1 MDTIILKQPVFSTI
15 RVSALILFF
24 LLISGCSQFASN
36 AKQDFADNLSQT
48 ILSYDDPTTVAKAV
62 PAYLLL
68 ISSMI
73 GSEPDNVDLLDA
85 GAKLYGAYA
94 SAFVEPGNS
103 KKALAQH
110 AFDYASRSICL
121 RYPPSCHVQHLSLDE
136 YKRFLKKLD
145 VSQAGSLFLFASTW
159 AGVIEAESGN
169 WNKIAELPQV
179 KASIQRV
186 IELDGTIDDGNA
198 HVYMGVLDTL
208 LPPALGG
215 KPVQAKKQF
224 EQAIAI
230 SHGKNLMAK
239 VLYAEKYARLLF
251 KRKLHDR
258 LLHEVVAAKIENN
271 ENRLI
276 NTLAKQKAIELL
288 KTANDYF

>member
-1 MDTIILKQPVFSTI
+1 MDTIILKQSVVSAIRILSLVLVFS
-15 RVSALILFF
+15 
-24 LLISGCSQFASN
+24 LISGCGQLISN

-48 ILSYDDPTTVAKAV
+48 ILSSDDPETVNKAL

-68 ISSMI
+68 VSSMI
-73 GSEPDNVDLLDA
+73 RSEPDNVDLLDT

-94 SAFVEPGNS
+94 SVFVEPGNS
-103 KKALAQH
+103 KKALAKH
-110 AFDYASRSICL
+110 AFDYASRGMCL
-121 RYPPSCHVQHLSLDE
+121 RYPPSCHVQNLSFDE
-136 YKRFLKKLD
+136 YKHFLKKFD
-145 VSQAGSLFLFASTW
+145 ASQVRSLFLFASTW
-159 AGVIEAESGN
+159 AGVIEADSGN
-169 WNKIAELPQV
+169 WNKIAELPRV

-186 IELDGTIDDGNA
+186 LELDGDIDDGNA
-198 HVYMGVLDTL
+198 HVYMAVLDTL

-215 KPVQAKKQF
+215 KPAQAKKYF

-230 SHGKNLMAK
+230 SHGRNLMAK

-258 LLHEVVAAKIENN
+258 LLNEVVAAKIKNN
-271 ENRLI
+271 DNRLI
-276 NTLAKQKAIELL
+276 NTLAKQKAVELL